1 MPEGFPAD
9 RLSSLNKRS
18 RAKPF
23 FHIPFAPHEPN
34 ALPEPRAMSR
44 GFFRSTLVV
53 GLTTLLSRITGLGRD
68 VVYASMVPAAALEVF
83 VLANQIPN
91 LLRRL
96 FAEGAF
102 SQAFVPVVAEYK
114 TTRSTEEVRGLVDS
128 VAGTLGVVLI
138 AISAIGVLAAPVIVL
153 ITAPGFATKEEG
165 QFPLAVEMLRWTF
178 PYVLFVS
185 LTALAGGVL
194 NSYKQFALPAFTS
207 VALNLV
213 MIVFAVWVSP
223 YFDQPVVALAV
234 GVFVGGIVQLAI
246 LLPPLL
252 KLKVIRLP
260 KWNFQHEAVRRIAR
274 LMGPAIIGSSMGQL
288 SIIIST
294 GIASLLS
301 DGSMTWLYLADRLVE
316 FPLGVFSIALA
327 TVILPSLSAQHA
339 EKSADDFSAT
349 LSWAVRLVCLI
360 VIPASV
366 ALFAIAGPLTVTM
379 YHRREFTD
387 FDVEM
392 TQIALM
398 AFSFALLGWS
408 LIKVL
413 APGYYARQD
422 TKGPVKVAM
431 RALALTMLLNLIVV
445 AALAATDNL
454 KSEGAHALLALTN
467 GVGAIFN
474 AASLYMGLRRKNILH
489 RHPGGVA
496 LLAKIVTASAAMAGF
511 LIWFSGSLDQ
521 WLQTPALDRAVW
533 LAGLVVGG
541 GAIYFAVL
549 FGLGV
554 RLHQFKVQAALAA
567 R

>member
-1 MPEGFPAD
+1 
-9 RLSSLNKRS
+9 
-18 RAKPF
+18 
-23 FHIPFAPHEPN
+23 
-34 ALPEPRAMSR
+34 MSR
-44 GFFRSTLVV
+44 GFLRSTAVV
-53 GLTTLLSRITGLGRD
+53 GFTTLLSRISGLARD

-114 TTRSTEEVRGLVDS
+114 ATRTTEEVRGLVDS
-128 VAGTLGVVLI
+128 VAGTLGALLI
-138 AISAIGVLAAPVIVL
+138 VISILGVIAAPAIVM
-153 ITAPGFATKEEG
+153 ITAPGFTTKSEG

-207 VALNLV
+207 VALNLT
-213 MIVFAVWVSP
+213 MIVFAAWLSP
-223 YFDQPVVALAV
+223 FFEQPVVALAV

-246 LLPPLL
+246 LIPPLL
-252 KLKVIRLP
+252 KLGVVRMP
-260 KWNFQHEAVRRIAR
+260 RWNIQHEAVRRIAR

-294 GIASLLS
+294 GIASLLL

-339 EKSADDFSAT
+339 QQSADDFSAT

-366 ALFAIAGPLTVTM
+366 ALFTIAGPLTVTM
-379 YHRREFTD
+379 YHRREFTP

-392 TQIALM
+392 TQVALM
-398 AFSFALLGWS
+398 AFTFALLGWS

-431 RALALTMLLNLIVV
+431 RALGLTMLLNLIVV
-445 AALAATDNL
+445 GCLWATDTL

-474 AASLYMGLRRKNILH
+474 ATWLYVGLRRKNILH
-489 RHPGGVA
+489 RHPGGIA
-496 LLAKIVTASAAMAGF
+496 LIVKILVASAGMAAF
-511 LIWFSGSLDQ
+511 LFWFAGSLDE
-521 WLQTPALDRAVW
+521 W
-533 LAGLVVGG
+533 LAASTIQRVLRLTGLVVGG
-541 GAIYFAVL
+541 GFVYFAVL
-549 FGLGV
+549 AACGV
-554 RLHQFKVQAALAA
+554 RPGQFKMQT
-567 R
+567 RH